1 MSDGSLD
8 AESLRRFDEEGYLV
22 FPGFLAPDHTSQLIA
37 DMGQLPLLGEGP
49 SRGSGPMAC
58 LGFGLDGLGGLPTHP
73 PTLALVSSVMGGRR
87 YAMRHINAH
96 LQSEGEA
103 GNTWQ
108 CAPAP
113 TSYADPTMPERAAGA
128 RSHDYPCGPP
138 SDPYTTDHGLLNL
151 DRKMCHTLYYPDGIS
166 GEIGGASAFA
176 LQWPL
181 GTRADADPRQPAQ
194 TCSSCRAATRSC
206 SPRTT
211 SSPLSFPTRPICPV
225 PLPSTRCRV
234 EA

>member
-1 MSDGSLD
+1 MPPGRRSGRVLGSLARHLQRSAPAAAPTSAAPAPPPPSTLSPPASLQSDGSLD

-37 DMGQLPLLGEGP
+37 DMEQLPLLGEGP
-49 SRGSGPMAC
+49 SRGSGPMCC

-73 PTLALVSSVMGGRR
+73 PTVALVSSVMGGRR
-87 YAMRHINAH
+87 FAMRHINAH

-113 TSYADPTMPERAAGA
+113 TSYAGPTMPERAAGA

-166 GEIGGASAFA
+166 GEIGGAPDFA
-176 LQWPL
+176 
-181 GTRADADPRQPAQ
+181 
-194 TCSSCRAATRSC
+194 RSG
-206 SPRTT
+206 
-211 SSPLSFPTRPICPV
+211 RPIGHACGY
-225 PLPSTRCRV
+225 
-234 EA
+234 

>member
-1 MSDGSLD
+1 MPPGRRSGRVLESLARHLHTPSASAAPSPPPAAGTLSPPGSLMSDGSLD
-8 AESLRRFDEEGYLV
+8 ADSLRRFDEEGYLV

-103 GNTWQ
+103 ENTWQ
-108 CAPAP
+108 CAPHPPQTPAP
-113 TSYADPTMPERAAGA
+113 QS
-128 RSHDYPCGPP
+128 
-138 SDPYTTDHGLLNL
+138 
-151 DRKMCHTLYYPDGIS
+151 
-166 GEIGGASAFA
+166 AS
-176 LQWPL
+176 
-181 GTRADADPRQPAQ
+181 
-194 TCSSCRAATRSC
+194 
-206 SPRTT
+206 
-211 SSPLSFPTRPICPV
+211 
-225 PLPSTRCRV
+225 
-234 EA
+234 

>member
-22 FPGFLAPDHTSQLIA
+22 FPGFLAPDHTSQLVA
-37 DMGQLPLLGEGP
+37 DMEQLPLLGEGP

-103 GNTWQ
+103 ENTWQ
-108 CAPAP
+108 CAPTHLIRRPHNLREPLVPAA
-113 TSYADPTMPERAAGA
+113 TTIRAA
-128 RSHDYPCGPP
+128 R
-138 SDPYTTDHGLLNL
+138 
-151 DRKMCHTLYYPDGIS
+151 
-166 GEIGGASAFA
+166 
-176 LQWPL
+176 
-181 GTRADADPRQPAQ
+181 RAIP
-194 TCSSCRAATRSC
+194 T
-206 SPRTT
+206 PRTT
-211 SSPLSFPTRPICPV
+211 GS
-225 PLPSTRCRV
+225 
-234 EA
+234 